1 MATLRPCEAAQAEL
15 PANRGRRRRLSPS
28 SVSEPIR
35 NYSITGYF
43 SIMLIEYSA
52 IVNGLSRNYPTIR
65 PMGYSILT
73 VHRVRKLRKPCLLT
87 TLQILYNIDRLW
99 DI

>member
-1 MATLRPCEAAQAEL
+1 VATLRPCEAAQAEL

-52 IVNGLSRNYPTIR
+52 IVNGLSRNIR
-65 PMGYSILT
+65 RFGRWGRAFSRFTGCESCESPAS
-73 VHRVRKLRKPCLLT
+73 
-87 TLQILYNIDRLW
+87 
-99 DI
+99 

>member
-1 MATLRPCEAAQAEL
+1 VATLKTVRSRAGRM

-52 IVNGLSRNYPTIR
+52 IVNGLSRNIR
-65 PMGYSILT
+65 RFGRWGRAFSRFTGCESCESPAS
-73 VHRVRKLRKPCLLT
+73 
-87 TLQILYNIDRLW
+87 
-99 DI
+99 